1 MRCRREKLGHFICAC
16 DVQTRKSNPPI
27 GLRPPRSSKSSQTLL
42 WDSWLLFFDVRL
54 RYEIGDRKD
63 ASQEMESRC
72 RSNVW
77 IRDYLPPNSFDLQ
90 ARGYTTGALG
100 THQRPLRSSR

>member
-1 MRCRREKLGHFICAC
+1 MRCRREKLGHFICVC
-16 DVQTRKSNPPI
+16 DAQTRKSTPPI

-54 RYEIGDRKD
+54 RYEIGDRKY

-77 IRDYLPPNSFDLQ
+77 IRDYVAEHHGAPSLHVSCTLLQ
-90 ARGYTTGALG
+90 QSP
-100 THQRPLRSSR
+100 HSPD

>member
-1 MRCRREKLGHFICAC
+1 MRCRREKLGHFICVC
-16 DVQTRKSNPPI
+16 DAQTRKSNPPI
-27 GLRPPRSSKSSQTLL
+27 GLRPPRSSKSYQTLL

-54 RYEIGDRKD
+54 RYEIGDRKY

-77 IRDYLPPNSFDLQ
+77 IRDYD
-90 ARGYTTGALG
+90 
-100 THQRPLRSSR
+100 